1 MSILISE
8 KKKGHPCPQYTNPA
22 EFILDLST
30 GMDIGD
36 ILSVWLCVYVYTCFF
51 FFWIHSRPLYWHGY
65 RWYIE
70 RLVVRI
76 CIYVCVCL
84 CVYVD
89 AYVISMVYVYLV
101 VRICIYVCVCLCV
114 YVYTYVISMVYVYL
128 VVRVC
133 IYVYVYM
140 YIGDRCVCAYAYM

>member
-51 FFWIHSRPLYWHGY
+51 
-65 RWYIE
+65 
-70 RLVVRI
+70 
-76 CIYVCVCL
+76 VCEFILDLSTGMDIGDILSVW
-84 CVYVD
+84 
-89 AYVISMVYVYLV
+89 
-101 VRICIYVCVCLCV
+101 LCV
-114 YVYTYVISMVYVYL
+114 YVYTSVF
-128 VVRVC
+128 VC
-133 IYVYVYM
+133 ECM
-140 YIGDRCVCAYAYM
+140 